1 MVELLHT
8 DCMAYM
14 ATLPDKA
21 FDLAIVD
28 PPYGIGCDAVGMSN
42 RASNSPKFKGYR
54 GKQFAGGE
62 WDKEPMPYEYFMELK
77 RVSKHQ
83 IIWGANHFIQNIPQA
98 NSSSWVVW
106 YKNGQNPQSTN
117 ADCELAYTSHK
128 TAVRY
133 FRYDWSGFGAI
144 NAGVDKVHPTQK
156 PVALYKWLLKN
167 YAKEGDRILDTHLGS
182 GSSAIAAHDGG
193 FEFVGCEIDADYYAA
208 AVKRFNIHKMQ
219 QVLF

>member
-28 PPYGIGCDAVGMSN
+28 PPYGIGMDGGNVGY
-42 RASNSPKFKGYR
+42 KGFNNFV
-54 GKQFAGGE
+54 KKE
-62 WDKEPMPYEYFMELK
+62 WDNGIPPPGYFEQLF
-77 RVSKHQ
+77 RVSKEQ
-83 IIWGANHFIQNIPQA
+83 IIWGGNYFPLRPTRGFII
-98 NSSSWVVW
+98 WDKGEGF
-106 YKNGQNPQSTN
+106 KNRTYAECEFAWTSFDVNARIFKHDPLAKGDYHGKINP
-117 ADCELAYTSHK
+117 C
-128 TAVRY
+128 
-133 FRYDWSGFGAI
+133 
-144 NAGVDKVHPTQK
+144 QK
-156 PVALYKWLLKN
+156 PIRLYKWLLKN

>member
-28 PPYGIGCDAVGMSN
+28 PPYGIGMDGGNVGY
-42 RASNSPKFKGYR
+42 KGFNNFV
-54 GKQFAGGE
+54 KKE
-62 WDKEPMPYEYFMELK
+62 WDNSIPPAEYFEQLF
-77 RVSKHQ
+77 RVSKNQ
-83 IIWGANHFIQNIPQA
+83 IIWGGNYFPLRPTRGFIIWDKGEGFKGRTYAECEFAWTSLDVNARIFKHDPLA
-98 NSSSWVVW
+98 KGD
-106 YKNGQNPQSTN
+106 YHGKINP
-117 ADCELAYTSHK
+117 C
-128 TAVRY
+128 
-133 FRYDWSGFGAI
+133 
-144 NAGVDKVHPTQK
+144 QK
-156 PVALYKWLLKN
+156 PIRLYKWLLKN

>member
-21 FDLAIVD
+21 FELAICD
-28 PPYGIGCDAVGMSN
+28 PPYGIGMDGGNVGY
-42 RASNSPKFKGYR
+42 KGFNNFV
-54 GKQFAGGE
+54 KKE
-62 WDKEPMPYEYFMELK
+62 WDNGIPPPGYFEQLF
-77 RVSKHQ
+77 RVSKEQ
-83 IIWGANHFIQNIPQA
+83 IIWGGNYFPLRPTRGFII
-98 NSSSWVVW
+98 WDKGEGF
-106 YKNGQNPQSTN
+106 KNRTYAECEFAWTSFDVNARIFKHDPLAKGDYHGKINP
-117 ADCELAYTSHK
+117 C
-128 TAVRY
+128 
-133 FRYDWSGFGAI
+133 
-144 NAGVDKVHPTQK
+144 QK
-156 PVALYKWLLKN
+156 PIRLYKWLLKN